1 MTAYTI
7 TERKNFMSKLLAT
20 DCFDSFLLREAVI
33 TTYNTFTINGQ
44 MEPAFFT
51 SEEWDDTSIRPYEL
65 SCWSDIRPICFSL
78 IKGKKT
84 PVSMKFVLH
93 LKPEHAEQLIA
104 QSEGGIPKH
113 YIQAFAATIRYDG
126 DRMTCTTGI
135 SFLDFLPDKT
145 PERMWDET
153 FHKFLVQKNIAFDL
167 D

>member
-7 TERKNFMSKLLAT
+7 TERKHFMSRLLAT

-33 TTYNTFTINGQ
+33 TTYNTFTINGRL
-44 MEPAFFT
+44 EPDFFT
-51 SEEWDDTSIRPYEL
+51 AEEWEDASIRPYEL
-65 SCWSDIRPICFSL
+65 SCWSDIRPVCFSL

-93 LKPEHAEQLIA
+93 LKPEQAKRLIA
-104 QSEGGIPKH
+104 RSEGSIPEH
-113 YIQAFAATIRYDG
+113 YIQAFVVTIRYDEG
-126 DRMTCTTGI
+126 RMTCTTGI

-145 PERMWDET
+145 PEHLWDEA
-153 FHKFLVQKNIAFDL
+153 FGRFLIQKQIAFDR